1 MTMEL
6 VIQHWL
12 VSVVRAAK
20 VPGSDSLSVDSE
32 TATAEAWAQ
41 VGNATGLGQD
51 ALADLVARHFRL
63 PRANLKEADHAWR
76 LVPADVARR
85 LNVFPLRYS
94 DRHLT
99 IASADPVSMEA
110 ERELS
115 SVSGRS
121 IQSEIAPPHLIDEA
135 ISMAYA
141 EFLADQHQSAKSP
154 QDKGKQHILVVED
167 DPDTRLLIRAALQKS
182 GYRVTEV
189 GDGASALKHLNAEN
203 DHFDLATLDLQL
215 PDMHG
220 VEILQ
225 ALRDSLR
232 NAFLPVIVATGNED
246 PKVQQKL
253 FEAGADDF
261 IVKPVDPTRFV
272 TRVQAVLRRRNP
284 SVTEEDEW
292 G

>member
-1 MTMEL
+1 MEL

-20 VPGSDSLSVDSE
+20 ASGSDSLSVDSE
-32 TATAEAWAQ
+32 TPTAAAWEQ
-41 VGNATGLGQD
+41 VGKATGLSQD
-51 ALADLVARHFRL
+51 ALANLVARHFRL
-63 PRANLKEADHAWR
+63 PRADLKEGDHAWR
-76 LVPADVARR
+76 LVPADIARR

-94 DRHLT
+94 DRQLT
-99 IASADPVSMEA
+99 VASADPVSLEA
-110 ERELS
+110 EREIA

-121 IQSEIAPPHLIDEA
+121 VQSEIAPPHLIDEA
-135 ISMAYA
+135 ISMAYV
-141 EFLADQHQSAKSP
+141 EFLVDQFQGAKAP

-167 DPDTRLLIRAALQKS
+167 DPETRLLIRVALEKS
-182 GYRVTEV
+182 GYRVTEAEN
-189 GDGASALKHLNAEN
+189 GASALEQLAAED
-203 DHFDLATLDLQL
+203 DHCDLATLDLQL
-215 PDMHG
+215 PDMNG
-220 VEILQ
+220 IEILQ

-232 NAFLPVIVATGNED
+232 NAFLPVIIATGTED
-246 PKVQQKL
+246 PKVQQQL
-253 FEAGADDF
+253 FQAGADDF

>member
-1 MTMEL
+1 MEL

-20 VPGSDSLSVDSE
+20 ASGSDSLSVDSE
-32 TATAEAWAQ
+32 TPTAAAWEQ
-41 VGNATGLGQD
+41 VGKATGLSQD
-51 ALADLVARHFRL
+51 ALANLVARHFRL
-63 PRANLKEADHAWR
+63 PRADLKEGDHAWR
-76 LVPADVARR
+76 LVPADIARR

-94 DRHLT
+94 DRQLT
-99 IASADPVSMEA
+99 VASADPVSLEA
-110 ERELS
+110 EREIA

-121 IQSEIAPPHLIDEA
+121 VQSEIAPPHLIDEA
-135 ISMAYA
+135 ISMAYV
-141 EFLADQHQSAKSP
+141 EFLVDQFQGAKAP

-167 DPDTRLLIRAALQKS
+167 DPETRLLIRVALEKS
-182 GYRVTEV
+182 GYRVTEAEN
-189 GDGASALKHLNAEN
+189 GASALEQLAAE
-203 DHFDLATLDLQL
+203 DDRCDLATLDLQL
-215 PDMHG
+215 PDMNG
-220 VEILQ
+220 IEILQ

-232 NAFLPVIVATGNED
+232 NAFLPVIIATGTED
-246 PKVQQKL
+246 PKVQQQL
-253 FEAGADDF
+253 FQAGADDF